1 MQPPDPLESLEQL
14 NPVAVATVAASAAA
28 LVGLTMLYRWNQRR
42 LRRKARSA
50 AVTRCGFEALQNILV
65 PDGQGGS
72 LHVDFLLLTPRG
84 VVVIDLRD
92 IEGNIFGGDQMTE
105 WTVMH
110 RERRYTFP
118 NPQPSLYDRIAAVR
132 ALCELPVEGR
142 IVFSPRARF
151 PKGLPRYTTMLDSLA
166 AEFPSTD
173 RQAIASLLERWMPE
187 WERVR
192 QGVAPSQLVA
202 PKAAI

>member
-1 MQPPDPLESLEQL
+1 MQPADPLESLEQL
-14 NPVAVATVAASAAA
+14 NPVAVATLVAGASA
-28 LVGLTMLYRWNQRR
+28 LVGLVMLYRWNRRR
-42 LRRKARSA
+42 LLRKARSA
-50 AVTRCGFEALQNILV
+50 AVTSCGLESLQNVLV

-92 IEGNIFGGDQMTE
+92 VEGNIFGGDQMTE

-110 RERRYTFP
+110 RERRYTFS
-118 NPQPSLYDRIAAVR
+118 NPQTSLYDRIAAVR

-142 IVFSPRARF
+142 IVFSTRARF
-151 PKGLPRYTTMLDSLA
+151 PKGLPRYTTMLDSLG
-166 AEFPSTD
+166 AEFPSSD
-173 RQAIASLLERWMPE
+173 RQAMAGLLERWMPE
-187 WERVR
+187 WERIR
-192 QGVAPSQLVA
+192 QGVSPSQLVA

>member
-1 MQPPDPLESLEQL
+1 MQPADPLAPLEQIDL
-14 NPVAVATVAASAAA
+14 ATAATVAAGAAA
-28 LVGLTMLYRWNQRR
+28 IAGLVLLFRWNRR
-42 LRRKARSA
+42 RMRRNARNA
-50 AVTRCGFEALQNILV
+50 AVTRCGFEWLHNVLV

-110 RERRYTFP
+110 RERRYTFA

-132 ALCELPVEGR
+132 ALCDLPVEGR
-142 IVFSPRARF
+142 VVFSSRGQF
-151 PKGLPRYTTMLDSLA
+151 PKGLPRYTTMLASLA
-166 AEFPSTD
+166 AEFPSSD
-173 RQAIASLLERWMPE
+173 REAMAGLIERWMPE
-187 WERVR
+187 WERIR

-202 PKAAI
+202 PKPAI